1 MPPDVVG
8 AVGVVGGVAAGA
20 EEVGA
25 AFSAVAAG
33 SFFAPLVDSDDSP
46 VGGFI
51 LSE

>member
-1 MPPDVVG
+1 V
-8 AVGVVGGVAAGA
+8 AGA
-20 EEVGA
+20 DEVSA

-33 SFFAPLVDSDDSP
+33 SFFVPPVESDDSP